1 MQLPICSKLQCN
13 DICDKFVCDGSRPH
27 YIGDNGIDIASHVC
41 WLISCLFWHR
51 VLFSFIAVQ
60 LFELKRRAKLTEVRL
75 QAADSRVCCCH
86 LFYQEWADTLR
97 HGRDRSVS
105 FILFFE
111 STVRLLFAVVFSSFS
126 HLILLQHAAHRHAS
140 RVQGCG
146 ADVVPL
152 PGGAFDPL
160 HC

>member
-13 DICDKFVCDGSRPH
+13 NICDKFVCDGSRPH

-51 VLFSFIAVQ
+51 VLFNFITVQ

-97 HGRDRSVS
+97 HGRDRFVS
-105 FILFFE
+105 FILFFGVH
-111 STVRLLFAVVFSSFS
+111 SSPSFCCCVQLLPPFDSFAARCAQACV
-126 HLILLQHAAHRHAS
+126 S
-140 RVQGCG
+140 RPRMRC
-146 ADVVPL
+146 
-152 PGGAFDPL
+152 
-160 HC
+160 